1 MDYQKA
7 IEILHP
13 DTTAKKL
20 AEIEY
25 LGGFSGR
32 EKKIE
37 AVNEAC
43 IVACEAMKELQQYKA
58 LGTLEEVR
66 AAVEKH
72 MEIAPKVLVSSQDT
86 KIGNVIWGKGTKIY
100 KCGCCKSF
108 MFRSSKYCHECGQ
121 AIDWSVSE

>member
-25 LGGFSGR
+25 FGGFSGR

-58 LGTLEEVR
+58 LGTLEEVI
-66 AAVEKH
+66 AAVERHNPKPPNWH
-72 MEIAPKVLVSSQDT
+72 INPVMEDGKLPVCPT
-86 KIGNVIWGKGTKIY
+86 CNKIMVRTEILGRTIDEHCVT
-100 KCGCCKSF
+100 
-108 MFRSSKYCHECGQ
+108 CGQ
-121 AIDWSVSE
+121 AIDWSNTYE